1 MEKAGSG
8 SIVTM
13 TYLGG
18 ERAVPHYNVM
28 GVAKATLDASV
39 RYLAWDLGQK
49 NIRVNAVS
57 AGPVRTLAAYNAGT
71 TPVSLWSDKVGMA
84 DEELFA
90 ERIPYRETRDYVRIV
105 QRNQEMYR
113 ALYGLR

>member
-1 MEKAGSG
+1 
-8 SIVTM
+8 
-13 TYLGG
+13 
-18 ERAVPHYNVM
+18 
-28 GVAKATLDASV
+28 
-39 RYLAWDLGQK
+39 
-49 NIRVNAVS
+49 
-57 AGPVRTLAAYNAGT
+57 
-71 TPVSLWSDKVGMA
+71 MA